1 MVVQSTGTTALVTGA
16 NSGVGLELTKRLL
29 TEHWA
34 VIALVRSDFPANE
47 PMIMHAQANGQL
59 RVYKADVSDFVSL
72 NHALHAIRE
81 REDRVDLLFNN
92 AGTATDGIQQ
102 SPQGRE
108 LHFEVNTVVP
118 YILAMTVHPL
128 LAKGTLKTIINT
140 SSNALLYV
148 KHFDLNVLEHPPT
161 YRPLTGPYG
170 ASKLGLSL
178 WTQALAPMLAADGM
192 EIRSVNPG
200 GNKTKMTGGAT
211 APMWMRLL
219 HALFFS
225 PPSVGA
231 ARIYDVAL
239 GAWRGKT
246 GIFVHNGKA
255 TPVPFAQHGP
265 TVLTKV
271 QAIYEQEFLLIEPSA
286 VPGHLVTAV

>member
-1 MVVQSTGTTALVTGA
+1 MVVQNTGTTALVTGA
-16 NSGVGLELTKRLL
+16 NSGVGLELTKHLL
-29 TEHWA
+29 TEQWA

-72 NHALHAIRE
+72 KHALQEISE
-81 REDRVDLLFNN
+81 REERIDILFNN
-92 AGTATDGIQQ
+92 AGTATAGIHQ

-108 LHFEVNTVVP
+108 MHFEVNTVVP
-118 YILAMTVHPL
+118 YIIAMTVQPL
-128 LAKGTLKTIINT
+128 LAQGMLKTIINT

-148 KHFDLNVLEHPPT
+148 KHFDLNVLQHPPA

-178 WTQALAPMLAADGM
+178 WTQTLAPVLAADGI

-200 GNKTKMTGGAT
+200 GNKTKMTGGAA
-211 APMWMRLL
+211 APVWMRLL
-219 HALFFS
+219 RALFFS

-231 ARIYDVAL
+231 AHIYDVAH

-246 GIFVHNGKA
+246 GIFVNNGKA
-255 TPVPFAQHGP
+255 TLVPFAQHGP
-265 TVLTKV
+265 NVLTKV
-271 QAIYEQEFLLIEPSA
+271 QAIYEQEFLIIETSA
-286 VPGHLVTAV
+286 VPSHLVTGV